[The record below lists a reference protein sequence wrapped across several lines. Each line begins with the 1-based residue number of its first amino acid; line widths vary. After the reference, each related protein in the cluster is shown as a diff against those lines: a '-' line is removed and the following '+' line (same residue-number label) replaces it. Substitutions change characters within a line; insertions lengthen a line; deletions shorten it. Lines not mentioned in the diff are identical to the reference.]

1 MAKTFLPVPHGIV
14 TKANP
19 KRRFFYARKIPIQIP
34 RAASALRRIAIQGR
48 PRRYQYQVR
57 LQQEKGRARF
67 PAYSVPEYLIMH
79 YYQFNISTWILH
91 TSHLTLE
98 EECVYRRLID
108 FYYDTEKPIPKETK
122 PVIRRLRLVNYEHI
136 VDQILGEYFQL
147 EDDGWHNT
155 RADIEIASYQS
166 KAEKARDNG
175 KKGGRPKKESAIET
189 QSVILANPEE
199 TTLKANYKL
208 STNNYELET
217 SKKDK
222 PTGKPLVTFSRWLEI
237 VKEQNEKP
245 IPEDSPIF
253 EYAKD
258 AGIDPDYLR
267 LAWVEFKARY
277 TDDNKRYKDWR
288 AVFSKAV
295 RGNWFK
301 LWWHDGN
308 GYQLTTLGQQ
318 NMIAMKNRDKRE
330 QQ

>member
-1 MAKTFLPVPHGIV
+1 
-14 TKANP
+14 
-19 KRRFFYARKIPIQIP
+19 
-34 RAASALRRIAIQGR
+34 
-48 PRRYQYQVR
+48 
-57 LQQEKGRARF
+57 
-67 PAYSVPEYLIMH
+67 MH

-122 PVIRRLRLVNYEHI
+122 QVIRRLRLVNYEHI
-136 VDQILGEYFQL
+136 VDQILSEFFNLQ
-147 EDDGWHNT
+147 DDGWHNN
-155 RADIEIASYQS
+155 RADIEISDYQA
-166 KAEKARDNG
+166 KAEKARNNG

-189 QSVILANPEE
+189 ESVILDNPEE

-208 STNNYELET
+208 LTINQELGTN
-217 SKKDK
+217 KKDK
-222 PTGKPLVTFSRWLEI
+222 ATGKPLVTFTGWMKI
-237 VKEQNEKP
+237 IKESGEKP

-258 AGIDPDYLR
+258 AGICDDYLR

-277 TDDNKRYKDWR
+277 TDDSKRYKDWR

-301 LWWHDGN
+301 LWWNDGN
-308 GYQLTTLGQQ
+308 GYQLTTLGLQ
-318 NMIAMKNRDKRE
+318 NMTAMKNRDKRE
-330 QQ
+330 DE